1 MKSEASFDLNK
12 GITFAIFSSARNTI
26 RFWRNSVGTFFFK
39 FVSKVKHCIDHIL
52 GMVGLTDVK
61 LKKKGSASIGCL
73 VNYVLSTFDFT
84 HDLDYF
90 SRSNYK
96 IALFQDLLA

>member
-1 MKSEASFDLNK
+1 MQFLVQREIQLDFG
-12 GITFAIFSSARNTI
+12 GILLEH
-26 RFWRNSVGTFFFK
+26 FFFK